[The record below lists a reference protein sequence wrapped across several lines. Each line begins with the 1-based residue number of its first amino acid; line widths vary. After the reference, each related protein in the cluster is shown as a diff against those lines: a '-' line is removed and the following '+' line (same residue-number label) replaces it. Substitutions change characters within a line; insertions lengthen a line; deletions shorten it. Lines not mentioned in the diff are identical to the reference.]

1 MNPPEYIHPEEDST
15 PYTSID
21 VVFNNHTLYANLQA
35 RHPHKIQYDLCNP
48 DRWVSFRGEKDQS
61 GIDSGGGEQ
70 YFWRKGTRKCTQF
83 YPDKTMISAKSTR
96 EDSAAKENELQDV
109 LKGSIQAFRTFE
121 MMETEFYD
129 RFEFQ
134 AHLVGDNHDASH
146 YIRKRLRKELDLGNR
161 CGSLVRMERKA
172 KQESA
177 ETNLGIFREIWQNEI
192 IEALPENR
200 VFSEMVFHFKHA
212 NTSKISDVI
221 ITKIA
226 DSLLR
231 KPDKLKPKYAVGVK
245 IKRLP
250 GMISPL
256 AIMICCSH
264 LKEIYH

>member
-1 MNPPEYIHPEEDST
+1 
-15 PYTSID
+15 
-21 VVFNNHTLYANLQA
+21 
-35 RHPHKIQYDLCNP
+35 
-48 DRWVSFRGEKDQS
+48 
-61 GIDSGGGEQ
+61 
-70 YFWRKGTRKCTQF
+70 
-83 YPDKTMISAKSTR
+83 MISAKSTR

-212 NTSKISDVI
+212 NTSKISDVVRYI
-221 ITKIA
+221 
-226 DSLLR
+226 D
-231 KPDKLKPKYAVGVK
+231 
-245 IKRLP
+245 
-250 GMISPL
+250 
-256 AIMICCSH
+256 
-264 LKEIYH
+264 